1 MMKKLNSLVLF
12 SIACV
17 SLFTIHPISVHAEGE
32 GNGGGIQTNGEIGF
46 YEETKGTTEPT
57 TEPATSDSTPKIT
70 KPVGKYPSTGELVK
84 KSLSI
89 SGAALIVIALLVFLW
104 KRKKDDD
111 KQEEGG

>member
-1 MMKKLNSLVLF
+1 MKKLNYLVLF

-17 SLFTIHPISVHAEGE
+17 SLFIIRPISVQAEGE

-46 YEETKGTTEPT
+46 YEETKPTTEPT
-57 TEPATSDSTPKIT
+57 TEPTTSDSTPKIT

-89 SGAALIVIALLVFLW
+89 SGAAIVIIAAIAFFW
-104 KRKKDDD
+104 KRKKDNDEQ
-111 KQEEGG
+111 KEGS

>member
-1 MMKKLNSLVLF
+1 MKNLKSLVLF

-17 SLFTIHPISVHAEGE
+17 SIFTIHPISVQAEGE

-46 YEETKGTTEPT
+46 YEETKPTTEPT
-57 TEPATSDSTPKIT
+57 TEPTTSDSTPTVK
-70 KPVGKYPSTGELVK
+70 KPVGRYPSTGELVK

-89 SGAALIVIALLVFLW
+89 SGAALVVIAAIAFFW

-111 KQEEGG
+111 EQKEGS